1 MATEQLPEE
10 ITSGIDP
17 NATWL
22 SILQFFVKDDSS
34 QHFERLMEEM
44 YELAQEQ
51 PGYISGH
58 YGRSMVDGRWFVIS
72 EWESRTQMK
81 AWEDEE
87 RHAAVGQ
94 EAEAFYEAS
103 RDMQNRKWVAWY
115 KPGSQ
120 RKAWTK

>member
-17 NATWL
+17 DATWL
-22 SILQFFVKDDSS
+22 SVLQFFCKDGTDRD
-34 QHFERLMEEM
+34 FVTLMEEM
-44 YELAQEQ
+44 FELAQKQ
-51 PGYISGH
+51 PGYIWGH
-58 YGRSMVDGRWFVIS
+58 YGQSDIDGRWFVIS

-87 RHAAVGQ
+87 RHAAVGE
-94 EAEAFYEAS
+94 EAETFYES
-103 RDMQNRKWVAWY
+103 GRDMQNRKFVSWY